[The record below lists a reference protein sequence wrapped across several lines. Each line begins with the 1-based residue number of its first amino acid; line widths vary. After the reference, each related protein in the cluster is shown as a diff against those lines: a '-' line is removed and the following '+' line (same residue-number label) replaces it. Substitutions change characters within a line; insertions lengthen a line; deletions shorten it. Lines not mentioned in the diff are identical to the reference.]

1 MPLEV
6 VVEAC
11 NRTIKAIHQP
21 SFEYADKILQSWKS
35 QGVMPA
41 ERARAAAE
49 AHRPEKKERGTKAAE
64 LCIRDSSQTVRIG
77 VPP

>member
-35 QGVMPA
+35 QGVMTA
-41 ERARAAAE
+41 ERAREAAE
-49 AHRPEKKERGTKAAE
+49 AHRQEKKESGTKAAG
-64 LCIRDSSQTVRIG
+64 SSSAGAKNRFPQF
-77 VPP
+77 